1 MGQGTVGFGGPGGGF
16 QCLHELQSAAVA
28 RRTGVEHGEPAQAP
42 ERPSH
47 AGRRQGESVAP
58 VILRLGYAPGQSA
71 AVLIGQASGAWVA
84 DGYPPRTGNVQA
96 DRVDKGVGV
105 ASGLEVDKAGIGWT

>member
-1 MGQGTVGFGGPGGGF
+1 VGFGGPGGGF
-16 QCLHELQSAAVA
+16 QCLHELQPAVVA
-28 RRTGVEHGEPAQAP
+28 RRTPVEYGEPVQAQ

-58 VILRLGYAPGQSA
+58 VILRLRHAPGQSA

-84 DGYPPRTGNVQA
+84 DGHPPRTGNVQA
-96 DRVDKGVGV
+96 DCVNKGMGV
-105 ASGLEVDKAGIGWT
+105 AGGLEVDQTGIGWT